1 SHQLFDSINGIEE
14 TLQTIALK
22 NALSS
27 IPGLTTATIV
37 ANKLVGSSGTIGM
50 NMVDQNDIVTQ
61 VVSSPTNSLVTQV
74 VSLPTDSTTGLALL
88 GLSLLGIALLS
99 ATIRYF
105 TKTVVKVEKEKY
117 IRDINSI
124 PKPFLRK
131 ILGNTGLFGEYGE
144 LARCGKCI
152 ENTCIEEDGEEWC
165 EVLEKPDFK
174 SGGCSIDDYKSESR
188 WLGFGGTKHKIRCQL
203 STKKARELLYESS
216 INMETDVVNKLREE
230 RQRMVKRVREE
241 AESSESDGDT
251 KTNKKQRLV
260 EIEPD
265 NLANIAKEKRQRW

>member
-1 SHQLFDSINGIEE
+1 
-14 TLQTIALK
+14 
-22 NALSS
+22 
-27 IPGLTTATIV
+27 
-37 ANKLVGSSGTIGM
+37 M
-50 NMVDQNDIVTQ
+50 
-61 VVSSPTNSLVTQV
+61 
-74 VSLPTDSTTGLALL
+74 
-88 GLSLLGIALLS
+88 
-99 ATIRYF
+99 
-105 TKTVVKVEKEKY
+105 VKVEKEKY

-165 EVLEKPDFK
+165 EVSEKPPAFE

-230 RQRMVKRVREE
+230 RQRMVKRQRDE
-241 AESSESDGDT
+241 AGRDK
-251 KTNKKQRLV
+251 KTNKKRKLLK
-260 EIEPD
+260 EEEAEKGNKIEEFS
-265 NLANIAKEKRQRW
+265 NIEREKREFEEEKKSKKIKKQRI